1 MVPINFHQLRT
12 ELRQYLLN
20 HKNSLLESLDPFNCA
35 WVCYA
40 LYSEGIKN
48 NLELLELFQRML
60 RWFEEEKNNLWETQR
75 NLAPISAIVWLSG
88 EINQKIDQG
97 IITALA
103 EKVKQLNPDNKWS
116 PLRDPEQVFLL
127 SLGLKFADDT
137 AKEYLKKVAYQGIGR
152 GLLKIQIL
160 YTASLIELGENVASP
175 QSEPQ
180 DPSDI
185 IALVWFSERY
195 GGDKHKSWEFFSSV
209 KDQISFD
216 LESSSD
222 RERVLSV
229 PEMAMIYEAVVKE
242 TLFPDPIL
250 LFDYFPFHPKIK
262 RVAKDRFKANKYA
275 DAVFKATIMLNR
287 EIQKRTGIFDKEEV
301 ALVQATMKNIRNPAR
316 LLIKFNDR
324 LDTDSGMN
332 EQKGLALIC
341 EGIFSAFRNPKAH
354 EPDEDELIKLDPYEA
369 LEQLIIIDYLMKRI
383 ERAKIEKQKP

>member
-1 MVPINFHQLRT
+1 MVPINFHQLRS

-97 IITALA
+97 IVTALA

-137 AKEYLKKVAYQGIGR
+137 AKEYLKKVAYQRIDR

-160 YTASLIELGENVASP
+160 YTASLIELGEEVASS

-180 DPSDI
+180 DPGDI

-229 PEMAMIYEAVVKE
+229 PEMAMLYEAVVKE
-242 TLFPDPIL
+242 TLSPDPIL

-262 RVAKDRFKANKYA
+262 QASEDYFRIGKYIS
-275 DAVFKATIMLNR
+275 AVFEAVKILNE
-287 EIQKRTGIFDKEEV
+287 EIQNRTGIFDKDDV
-301 ALVQATMKNIRNPAR
+301 GLVQHTMKNISDPSR
-316 LLIKFNDR
+316 LFIKFNDYF
-324 LDTDSGMN
+324 DKSGKN

-341 EGIFSAFRNPKAH
+341 EGVFCAFRNPKGH
-354 EPDEDELIKLDPYEA
+354 KPERNELVKLDPYEA